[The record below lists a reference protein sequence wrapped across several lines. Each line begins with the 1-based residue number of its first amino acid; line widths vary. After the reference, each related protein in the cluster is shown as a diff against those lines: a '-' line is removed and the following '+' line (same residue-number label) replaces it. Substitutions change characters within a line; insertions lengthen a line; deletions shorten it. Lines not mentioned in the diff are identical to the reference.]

1 MSIEIY
7 ADGATLENI
16 DELNKNPAIKGFTT
30 NPSLMRRS
38 GVTNYKEFA
47 MEMLGRTNKPISF
60 EVIADDMEGME
71 REARIISG
79 WGNNVFVKIPPM
91 NTGQRSTSLITR
103 KLAESGIKLNLTCLF
118 TYKQIELAITSL
130 IPTTNAIISIFAGRI
145 MDTGISASPYVYYAK
160 NNATNNMKILWA
172 STREI
177 YNIQQAKSC
186 GADIITIS
194 PKLLQKLDLHGRNL
208 YGYSLATIKMFR
220 DDAVASGYKI

>member
-79 WGNNVFVKIPPM
+79 W
-91 NTGQRSTSLITR
+91 
-103 KLAESGIKLNLTCLF
+103 
-118 TYKQIELAITSL
+118 
-130 IPTTNAIISIFAGRI
+130 
-145 MDTGISASPYVYYAK
+145 
-160 NNATNNMKILWA
+160 
-172 STREI
+172 
-177 YNIQQAKSC
+177 
-186 GADIITIS
+186 
-194 PKLLQKLDLHGRNL
+194 
-208 YGYSLATIKMFR
+208 
-220 DDAVASGYKI
+220 